1 MARSKNAIQRAFSKV
16 LGTEVFFCIVVSLV
30 ATARERTTNKSKI
43 VVIWCQ
49 SCVEGG
55 KHNEG
60 LLDLAYTSYA
70 GSKHTDP
77 KSPLW

>member
-1 MARSKNAIQRAFSKV
+1 MARSKNAIQRAFFKV
-16 LGTEVFFCIVVSLV
+16 LGSEVFFCIVVALV

-49 SCVEGG
+49 SCVKVGE
-55 KHNEG
+55 HNEG

-70 GSKHTDP
+70 GSKHTVP
-77 KSPLW
+77 KSLPW